1 MKVENGTAVADTNNL
16 QSLTAKSPIRLSWT
30 HYSIIQQELTADGRA
45 WYENEAANEM
55 WSTRTLQR
63 NVSSQYY
70 LRLLQSQD
78 YSIVREKM
86 KALTAPLQDKL
97 EYPQSRHEP

>member
-1 MKVENGTAVADTNNL
+1 MRNLYYFIDFYQDHQDYFLMKVENGTTDADTNNL

-30 HYSIIQQELTADGRA
+30 HYNIIQQELTADGRT

-63 NVSSQYY
+63 NVSSQY
-70 LRLLQSQD
+70 
-78 YSIVREKM
+78 
-86 KALTAPLQDKL
+86 
-97 EYPQSRHEP
+97 

>member
-1 MKVENGTAVADTNNL
+1 MKAEREAVDGGENKLQSLTAKSDAVPSLLNQIPMTQIL

-30 HYSIIQQELTADGRA
+30 HYNIIQQELTADGRT

-63 NVSSQYY
+63 NVSSQ
-70 LRLLQSQD
+70 
-78 YSIVREKM
+78 
-86 KALTAPLQDKL
+86 
-97 EYPQSRHEP
+97 

>member
-1 MKVENGTAVADTNNL
+1 M

-30 HYSIIQQELTADGRA
+30 HYSIILQENSKEARD
-45 WYENEAANEM
+45 WYEQEASREM

-70 LRLLQSQD
+70 HRLLQSQKKET
-78 YSIVREKM
+78 VRDEM
-86 KALTAPLQDKL
+86 KRLTAPLQDKL
-97 EYPQSRHEP
+97 EYLKNPVVAEFIGAI